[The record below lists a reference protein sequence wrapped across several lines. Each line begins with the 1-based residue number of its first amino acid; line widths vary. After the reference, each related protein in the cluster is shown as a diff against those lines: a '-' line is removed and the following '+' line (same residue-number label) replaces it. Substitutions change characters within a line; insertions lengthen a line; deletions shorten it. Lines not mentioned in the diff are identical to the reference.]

1 MLAVASAALLLAAGC
16 MSPPSSVARLNEKAY
31 DMNVAARF
39 GRLDVAMEHVAATSQ
54 RTYAE
59 MHASWG
65 KKLRVVDV
73 DFGGVRKLANGDMVV
88 EVVVQWQRFDE
99 STLRVTSVAQ
109 TWRDSKGSWE
119 VILEE
124 PSGGDEGLFE
134 LPKNDEGAPQGS
146 PSLNG
151 LDAPA
156 RREPKKTLR

>member
-1 MLAVASAALLLAAGC
+1 MLVVASAMVFAGVGC
-16 MSPPSSVARLNEKAY
+16 MAPPSSVARLNEKAY

-39 GRLDVAMEHVAATSQ
+39 GRLDVAMEHVAASSQ

-65 KKLRVVDV
+65 KKLRIVDV
-73 DFGGVRKLANGDMVV
+73 DFGGVRKLPNGDMVV
-88 EVVVQWQRFDE
+88 EVLVQWQRLDE
-99 STLRVTSVAQ
+99 SILRVTSVAQ

-124 PSGGDEGLFE
+124 PAGGDEGLFE
-134 LPKNDEGAPQGS
+134 LPKNDQGAPQGS
-146 PSLNG
+146 PSMNG

-156 RREPKKTLR
+156 RREPKQTLR